1 MHNLISKIISVVY
14 LALVLLSC
22 TPGSCFE
29 ETNSFMK
36 ASFYQTGTGKMK
48 PPDSLTVYGIGKEN
62 DTIYKKAAN
71 VQPALFPFDA
81 GENRCGFMVRINGIS
96 DTMVV
101 WYESYPHLISRE
113 CGITF
118 YHTLDSVVATKNLVD
133 TVIISNS
140 KISTVNEEN
149 IRIFY

>member
-1 MHNLISKIISVVY
+1 
-14 LALVLLSC
+14 
-22 TPGSCFE
+22 
-29 ETNSFMK
+29 
-36 ASFYQTGTGKMK
+36 MK
-48 PPDSLTVYGIGKEN
+48 PPDSVTVYGIGKEY
-62 DTIYKKAAN
+62 DTIYKKAVN
-71 VQPALFPFDA
+71 VQPAQFPFNPA
-81 GENRCGFMVRINGIS
+81 EITCGFLVRINGVS
-96 DTMVV
+96 DTLVV

-118 YHTLDSVVATKNLVD
+118 YHTLDSVFSTKNLVD

>member
-1 MHNLISKIISVVY
+1 M
-14 LALVLLSC
+14 
-22 TPGSCFE
+22 GS
-29 ETNSFMK
+29 
-36 ASFYQTGTGKMK
+36 
-48 PPDSLTVYGIGKEN
+48 GKEM
-62 DTIYKKAAN
+62 TQSIKKLPMSSRPCSRSMPGRT
-71 VQPALFPFDA
+71 Q
-81 GENRCGFMVRINGIS
+81 CGFMVRINGIS

-140 KISTVNEEN
+140 KISTVNEEKYVSF
-149 IRIFY
+149 ISL

>member
-1 MHNLISKIISVVY
+1 
-14 LALVLLSC
+14 
-22 TPGSCFE
+22 
-29 ETNSFMK
+29 MK

-81 GENRCGFMVRINGIS
+81 GENRCGFMVRINGVT
-96 DTMVV
+96 DTMFV